1 VLPFVILG
9 IGVDDTFVL
18 MYGLALYPPCTKVIG
33 LGFRVRARVKMK
45 G

>member
-1 VLPFVILG
+1 VILG

-18 MYGLALYPPCTKVIG
+18 MYGLALFPPCTKVTG
-33 LGFRVRARVKMK
+33 LGLRVRVRVKMK